1 MRWRDGAGDRH
12 LQIISQLLVWKCSG
26 NPPES
31 SELASEVEEYESP
44 GDKREGGVAGG
55 ETLST

>member
-1 MRWRDGAGDRH
+1 MVLANNGWH
-12 LQIISQLLVWKCSG
+12 LQIISQLLDWKCSG

-31 SELASEVEEYESP
+31 SKLAGEVEEYESP
-44 GDKREGGVAGG
+44 RDKREGGVAGG